1 MTAQSKGTEME
12 WPLSY
17 TKVCEFPKGQRGVP
31 EARSLCQKPQKEA
44 RWFLLGIGAGMFGGN
59 SAGSALMPA
68 HRDPNSQKNRDRQ
81 PGKMPI
87 ELGLENRK

>member
-1 MTAQSKGTEME
+1 
-12 WPLSY
+12 
-17 TKVCEFPKGQRGVP
+17 
-31 EARSLCQKPQKEA
+31 
-44 RWFLLGIGAGMFGGN
+44 LGIGAGMFGRN

-68 HRDPNSQKNRDRQ
+68 RRDPNSQKHRDRQ